1 MSDVPSDVSFHTLVA
16 ACRAE
21 LPDLVVDETAFVA
34 YVAERCPEGT
44 SHAVDLYLAFAC
56 LAGQAAALRELDL
69 RHGMTIDRAL
79 RGLDPRALEDAKQ
92 LLRARLFAGD
102 APKIALYSGRGPLGG
117 WLRVVA
123 NRLRLELVGPKEVP
137 AEDWAIAALAHGGDD
152 PEVAYLKARYRAE
165 YKHVLADAY
174 AALPDRERTVL
185 AQYHVDRLSIDEL
198 GALYHVHRVTA
209 SRWVLRAQEQLRERV
224 FALLRARL
232 GLSGEALKSV
242 TRLVRSQLSMRL
254 DTPP

>member
-21 LPDLVVDETAFVA
+21 LPDLVVDEAAFVA

-56 LAGQAAALRELDL
+56 LGGQAAALRELDL

-92 LLRARLFAGD
+92 LLRARL
-102 APKIALYSGRGPLGG
+102 RGPLGG

-123 NRLRLELVGPKEVP
+123 NRLRLELLGPKEVP

-152 PEVAYLKARYRAE
+152 PEIAYLKARYRAE

-224 FALLRARL
+224 FGLLRVRL
-232 GLSGEALKSV
+232 GLSGEALRSV